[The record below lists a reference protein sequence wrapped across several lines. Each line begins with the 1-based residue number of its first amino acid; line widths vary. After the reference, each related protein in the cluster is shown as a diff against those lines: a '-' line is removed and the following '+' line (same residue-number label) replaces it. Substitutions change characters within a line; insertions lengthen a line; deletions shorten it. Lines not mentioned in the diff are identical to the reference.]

1 MDRKAKLSAL
11 FVCALILLWNLPALA
26 DPPASYDLRDVGGI
40 NYVTSVKNQTD
51 GTCWTHGVMA
61 AMEGNL
67 LMTGA
72 WETAGEPGEPNLAEY
87 HLDWWN
93 GFNRNNN
100 DDLDPPSGSGLVV
113 HQGGDYRVTAAYLS
127 RGEGAV
133 RDIDGQS
140 FGTAP
145 SRFEPGYHYYYPRH
159 IEWYVAGSGLSNID
173 LIKEKVIEHGVMGT
187 CMCYSSQFL
196 SGLNHFQ
203 PDSSALDPNHA
214 IAIVGW
220 DDNHATQAPEGSG
233 AWLCKNS
240 WGTDWG
246 SSGYFWIS
254 YYDKH
259 AGQQPEMGAVCFQD
273 VEPMAYSR
281 VYYHDYH
288 GWRDTRTDA
297 DEAFNAF
304 TAQDDELLSAVSFFT
319 AADSVTYAVRVYD
332 DYAGGT
338 LQDELASQ
346 TGFIEHTG
354 FHTIDLDS
362 VVALTQGDDFY
373 LYLQLSS
380 GGQAYD
386 RTSDVPVLLGASYR
400 TIVESRSE
408 RGQSYYWSGSQ
419 WSDLY
424 DSDTTANFCIKGLVE
439 PALRI
444 EYPDGR
450 PFNLSP
456 SDGTEIT
463 VQIIPG
469 ADSYVPGSGRL
480 HYRYDSGSFLTASL
494 TSLGGELYRAVLP
507 ALLCNQDPQYY
518 FTAQGALGDTVFSP
532 VGAPAA
538 VHTAVVGML
547 TGVFADDFETDQG
560 WTVVDIGLTDG
571 SWERGIPIGGG
582 NRGDP
587 ASDWDG
593 SGRCYLTDNTYGN
606 SDVDG
611 SFTRLISP
619 AMDLTGG
626 DDALVHY
633 ALWYT
638 NNYGSDPNN
647 DVFVVAISPD
657 SGSSWTPVD
666 TIGPVTSPGWREYNF
681 TVGDYLTPTD
691 RMQIRFEASDLS
703 SGSVVEAGIDDFW
716 AATVWCQSPPEAVGD
731 LNAVLAGYGSGSP
744 DPDIR
749 LTWTEPASESGL
761 DHYVIYRST
770 DPGGTMD
777 SLAAL
782 SDTTYLD
789 PGAGGDP
796 AGNFYYLVRAVDA
809 LGRKGPVS
817 GRVGEF
823 DVEVINVPAAR

>member
-1 MDRKAKLSAL
+1 MSPDRRLQLYSL
-11 FVCALILLWNLPALA
+11 CLGVLILIGCLPALA
-26 DPPASYDLRDVGGI
+26 DPPASYDLRDVGGE
-40 NYVTSVKNQTD
+40 NYVTSVKDQEG

-72 WETAGEPGEPNLAEY
+72 WEAQGEPGEPNLAEY

-93 GFNRNNN
+93 GFNEHNN
-100 DDLDPPSGSGLVV
+100 DDLDPPTGSGLEV
-113 HQGGDYRVTAAYLS
+113 HMGGDYRVTSAYLS

-145 SRFEPGYHYYYPRH
+145 PRSEPGYHYYYPRD
-159 IEWYVAGSGLSNID
+159 IEWYVAGTDLGNID
-173 LIKEKVIEHGVMGT
+173 LIKQKVIEHGVMGT
-187 CMCYSSQFL
+187 CMCYSSQFI
-196 SGLNHFQ
+196 SGLNHYQ
-203 PDSSALDPNHA
+203 PDSSPLDPNHA

-220 DDNHATQAPEGSG
+220 DDDRVTQAPEGPG
-233 AWLCKNS
+233 AWRCKNS
-240 WGTDWG
+240 WGPGWG
-246 SSGYFWIS
+246 ADGYFWIS

-288 GWRDTRTDA
+288 GWRDTRSDV

-304 TAQDDELLSAVSFFT
+304 TAQDDELLTAVSFFT
-319 AADSVTYAVRVYD
+319 ADDSVTYTVRVYD
-332 DYAGGT
+332 DYAGGG
-338 LQDELASQ
+338 LQNELASK
-346 TGFIEHTG
+346 TGFIEYTG
-354 FHTIDLDS
+354 FHTVDLDS
-362 VVALTQGDDFY
+362 AVQLTQGDDFY

-380 GGQAYD
+380 GGQPYD

-408 RGQSYYWSGSQ
+408 RGQSYYWSGSG

-444 EYPDGR
+444 EYPDGL

-456 SDGTEIT
+456 DEAADIT
-463 VQIIPG
+463 VQIVPG
-469 ADSYVPGSGRL
+469 GDSYVPGSGHL
-480 HYRYDSGSFLTASL
+480 HYRYDGGSFQTALLSP
-494 TSLGGELYRAVLP
+494 LGGDLYRATLP
-507 ALLCNQDPQYY
+507 APLCAQDPEYY

-532 VGAPAA
+532 VDAPAS
-538 VHTAVVGML
+538 VHTAVVGTL

-560 WTVVDIGLTDG
+560 WTVENDSLTDG
-571 SWERGIPIGGG
+571 AWERGIPVGGG

-587 ASDWDG
+587 ASDSDG
-593 SGRCYLTDNTYGN
+593 SGQCYLTDNVYGN

-611 SFTRLISP
+611 NITWLISP

-626 DDALVHY
+626 QDAIIHY
-633 ALWYT
+633 VLWYT
-638 NNYGSDPNN
+638 NTFGSDPNN

-666 TIGPVTSPGWREYNF
+666 TVGPVSSPGWREFTF
-681 TVGDYLTPTD
+681 TVGDYVTPTD
-691 RMQIRFEASDLS
+691 RMQIRFEASDRGN
-703 SGSVVEAGIDDFW
+703 GSVVEAGIDDIW
-716 AATVWCQSPPEAVGD
+716 AATFWCQSPPEAVGE
-731 LNAVLAGYGSGSP
+731 LSAALAGYESGSP

-749 LTWTEPASESGL
+749 LTWTRAFCESGL
-761 DHYVIYRST
+761 DHYIVYRGT
-770 DPGGTMD
+770 DFAGIMD
-777 SLAAL
+777 SLAATA
-782 SDTTYLD
+782 DTTYLD
-789 PGAGGDP
+789 PGAGGNP
-796 AGNFYYLVRAVDA
+796 SENYYYLIRAVDV
-809 LGRKGPVS
+809 LGRKGPES

-823 DVEVINVPAAR
+823 DAEIITGP